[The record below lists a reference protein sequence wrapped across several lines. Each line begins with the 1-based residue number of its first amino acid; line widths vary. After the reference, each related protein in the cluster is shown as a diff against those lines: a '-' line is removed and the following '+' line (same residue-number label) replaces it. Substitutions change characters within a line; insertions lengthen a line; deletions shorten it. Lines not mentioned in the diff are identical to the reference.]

1 MSMNN
6 YTENYTAGFSAGYAQ
21 KTDWASYD
29 EVVASQDS
37 LTRDAWLDGFNS
49 AQDCAHPQYYEEV

>member
-1 MSMNN
+1 MDE
-6 YTENYTAGFSAGYAQ
+6 YTENYGIGFVAGYAQ

-37 LTRDAWLDGFNS
+37 PTRDAWLDGFNS
-49 AQDCAHPQYYEEV
+49 AQDCAHPQYYEEVE